1 MFIMRNREAEVQEKI
16 NELRERVDQGL
27 RSLPK
32 HDHLKNLRIE
42 YEPIDYQTL
51 VIHFLLASHFTE
63 ADIATIKDLLG
74 GSRFCQFTPDT
85 NNKLRLSFT
94 LSLW

>member
-16 NELRERVDQGL
+16 NEVRERVDRGL
-27 RSLPK
+27 KSLPK

-51 VIHFLLASHFTE
+51 VVHVLLASHFTE

-74 GSRFCQFTPDT
+74 GSRFCQFTPDV

-94 LSLW
+94 LSL